1 LWNPAVAA
9 PSWLQGNR
17 RGKFSDDPRSTFFF
31 AEREC
36 IDDIAVRVEELTG
49 AAGDVTLASMDVPRS
64 RAKPRPDA
72 EDPGQPF

>member
-49 AAGDVTLASMDVPRS
+49 AANCGRTPRILVS
-64 RAKPRPDA
+64 HSDYRKL
-72 EDPGQPF
+72 